1 MTRQADR
8 APSFFCW
15 PDELASVNDDSYA
28 WQPNA
33 QELSMAKAKG
43 SRGRLARFSVMGE
56 HTIGRILT
64 TRHSFEGKFQTDPL
78 PND

>member
-1 MTRQADR
+1 
-8 APSFFCW
+8 
-15 PDELASVNDDSYA
+15 
-28 WQPNA
+28 
-33 QELSMAKAKG
+33 MAKAKG